1 MVRALPLPRTVSLF
15 DDGQA
20 LFMDQTNY
28 DIGVIGL
35 GVMGRNLIMN
45 MADHGFRAVG
55 QDRSEEAVQRLRDE
69 ADGDKVA
76 ATTSIDELVNSLPRP
91 RVVLVMVPAGE
102 PVDSVVTSLIPR
114 LDAQDVLIDGGNSH
128 FRDTDRRAKL
138 LRSSNIAYFGM
149 GVSGGEAGARHGPS
163 MMPGGPRDAYERL
176 APILEAIAAHVDGD
190 PCVAYLGP
198 RSAGH
203 FVKMVHN
210 GIEYAVMQLIAES
223 YDLMRRGFGFDNDA
237 LHEVF
242 SRWNEGPLASYL
254 MEITTDIFVQP
265 DDRGDGR
272 LLDMISD
279 RAGQKGTGMWTSQ
292 DALALQTPAPTIDA
306 AVMMRD
312 LSGDEAGRQA
322 GADLNGPAAE
332 TYDNDASAFI
342 EKLHDALHA
351 AVIVAYTQG
360 FSLLR
365 RASESYEYGLDLADV
380 ARIWRGGCIIR
391 SALLE
396 DIRAAFRDQPDL
408 PLLMAVSTF
417 REAMERCQTG
427 LRDVVAAATRM
438 GVPAPAM
445 STSLAYYDAY
455 RSGSLP
461 TNLVQ
466 AQRDYFGSHTYERT
480 DADGSFH
487 TEWGKAK
494 RGAKDVG

>member
-1 MVRALPLPRTVSLF
+1 MNDTS
-15 DDGQA
+15 
-20 LFMDQTNY
+20 Y

-35 GVMGRNLIMN
+35 GVMGRNLILN
-45 MADHGFRAVG
+45 MVDHGFRVVG
-55 QDRSEEAVQRLRDE
+55 QDREEEAVQRLREE
-69 ADGDKVA
+69 APKDKVA

-91 RVVLVMVPAGE
+91 RVVLVMVPAGK

-114 LDAQDVLIDGGNSH
+114 LDAQDALIDGGNSH

-138 LRSSNIAYFGM
+138 LRSSNIAYYGM

-163 MMPGGPRDAYERL
+163 LMPGGPKDAYERL
-176 APILEAIAAHVDGD
+176 SPILEAIAAHVDGD
-190 PCVAYLGP
+190 PCVTYLGP

-223 YDLMRRGFGFDNDA
+223 YDLLRRGLAMDNDA
-237 LHEVF
+237 LHDVF
-242 SRWNEGPLASYL
+242 SRWNAGPLASYL
-254 MEITTDIFVQP
+254 MEITADIFVQP

-279 RAGQKGTGMWTSQ
+279 RARQKGTGMWTSQ

-312 LSGDEAGRQA
+312 LSGDDAGRQE
-322 GADLNGPAAE
+322 GTSLDGPPAPS
-332 TYDNDASAFI
+332 YDGDPSAFV
-342 EKLHDALHA
+342 EQLHDALHA
-351 AVIVAYTQG
+351 AVVVAYTQG
-360 FSLLR
+360 FALLR

-396 DIRAAFRDQPDL
+396 DIRTAYREQADL
-408 PLLMAVSTF
+408 PLLMAVPAF
-417 REAMERCQTG
+417 RDAMGRCQAG
-427 LRDVVAAATRM
+427 LREVVAAATRM
-438 GVPAPAM
+438 GVPAPGLSA
-445 STSLAYYDAY
+445 SLAYYDAY
-455 RSGSLP
+455 RSGPLP
-461 TNLVQ
+461 TNLIQ

-494 RGAKDVG
+494 EGATDVG

>member
-1 MVRALPLPRTVSLF
+1 MDRTS
-15 DDGQA
+15 
-20 LFMDQTNY
+20 Y

-45 MADHGFRAVG
+45 MVDHGFNAVG
-55 QDRSEEAVQRLRDE
+55 QDRSEEAVQRLATE
-69 ADGDKVA
+69 ADAEHVA
-76 ATTSIDELVNSLPRP
+76 ATTSIDELVNALNRP
-91 RVVLVMVPAGE
+91 RVILMMVPAGE

-114 LDAQDVLIDGGNSH
+114 LDAQDALIDGGNSH

-163 MMPGGPRDAYERL
+163 LMPGGPREAYDRL
-176 APILEAIAAHVDGD
+176 APLLEAIAAHVDGD
-190 PCVAYLGP
+190 PCVTYLGP

-223 YDLMRRGFGFDNDA
+223 YDLMRRGLGFDNDR

-242 SRWNEGPLASYL
+242 QHWNTGPLASYL
-254 MEITTDIFVQP
+254 FEITTDIFVQP

-272 LLDMISD
+272 LLDAISD

-292 DALALQTPAPTIDA
+292 DALALQTPAPSIDA

-312 LSGDEAGRQA
+312 LSGDNAGRRA
-322 GADLNGPAAE
+322 GASLDGPDSPS
-332 TYDNDASAFI
+332 YDGDPSAFVDQ
-342 EKLHDALHA
+342 LHDALHA
-351 AVIVAYTQG
+351 AIVVAYTQG

-365 RASESYEYGLDLADV
+365 CASESYEYGLDLADV

-391 SALLE
+391 AALLE
-396 DIRAAFRDQPDL
+396 DIRAAFGAQADL
-408 PLLMAVSTF
+408 PLLMAAPAF
-417 REAMERCQTG
+417 RNAMKRRQNGLREA
-427 LRDVVAAATRM
+427 VAAATRM
-438 GVPAPAM
+438 GLPVPALSA
-445 STSLAYYDAY
+445 SLAYYDAY

-461 TNLVQ
+461 TNLIQ

-480 DADGSFH
+480 DAEGSFH
-487 TEWGKAK
+487 TEWGKTK
-494 RGAKDVG
+494 EGATDVG